1 MFGDDEPEDAWHP
14 DDDPAVQLD
23 QLRRR
28 AALLWLFHRDQPPL
42 NTLDDIADAVR
53 RARDRGDLT
62 PRSRLRADQ
71 LDEDIHHLRGRL

>member
-28 AALLWLFHRDQPPL
+28 ALLLWIFRPEIPRLE
-42 NTLDDIADAVR
+42 TLEDIAAAVR
-53 RARDRGDLT
+53 RARRRRDLT
-62 PRSRLRADQ
+62 ARDTLRADQ
-71 LDEDIHHLRGRL
+71 LDEDIAHLRARL